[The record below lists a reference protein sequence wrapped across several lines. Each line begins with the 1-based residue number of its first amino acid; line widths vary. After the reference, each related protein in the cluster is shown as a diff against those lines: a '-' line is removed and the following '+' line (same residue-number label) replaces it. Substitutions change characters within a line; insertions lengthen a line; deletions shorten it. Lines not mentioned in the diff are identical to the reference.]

1 MSSVDALAGLDRIA
15 GTVIGPDHDGY
26 DAARQTFNGTIDR
39 RPATIVQCQS
49 TADVV
54 AAVQAARSAGLP
66 IAIRGGG
73 HSVAGHAVADGALV
87 VDLREMRHVEVDPGR
102 RIARAQ
108 GGALWE
114 DMDLATTV
122 HGLATTGGTFGD
134 TGIGGLTLT
143 GGIGFLMGTFGLTC
157 DNLVRAEVVTADGSV
172 VIAGEDGDPQL
183 LWALRG
189 GGGNF
194 GVVTEFEFV
203 VYPLGPLQMGDIS
216 VPLEHAREAL
226 TAAADLARQA
236 PPELVIFVTGPAFDT
251 VDGVE
256 PDPATAPPVIRIS
269 IYFQGPTE
277 AAEAA
282 IRPLRALPGASGDVI
297 PATYLEMQASSGIL
311 PFGLRHYWKGHFLRD
326 LDVAAVDAISR
337 ALETAPPGMPFM
349 LLEAIT
355 GRART
360 EPADGASFG
369 QREARWNVSA
379 IAIWE
384 ESADDDPMIA
394 WARQV
399 VDSLRPSSFS
409 GAGYGNYGWTSPRT
423 GSAQHSGLSDSIG
436 SRRSSAATT
445 PTTCSGSTTTSRRRI
460 ASRLVAVVRRG
471 VLRGRQVACLETAA
485 RSRQQLLDPQLRVV
499 EEPLAVPLEGDGA
512 FGPGD
517 RLL

>member
-1 MSSVDALAGLDRIA
+1 MHRGDMTTENALPGLDLIA
-15 GTVIGPDHDGY
+15 GTVLGPDHEGY

-39 RPATIVQCQS
+39 RPAAIVQCRS

-54 AAVQAARSAGLP
+54 AAVRAARSAGLA
-66 IAIRGGG
+66 IAVRGGG

-87 VDLREMRHVEVDPGR
+87 VDLREMRRVEVDPER
-102 RIARAQ
+102 RIARAE
-108 GGALWE
+108 GGALW
-114 DMDLATTV
+114 DDVDLATTA

-172 VIAGEDGDPQL
+172 VIAGEGGDPEL

-194 GVVTEFEFV
+194 GVVTEFEFA

-236 PPELVIFVTGPAFDT
+236 PPELVVFVTGPAFDE

-269 IYFQGPTE
+269 IYFQGTTE

-326 LDVAAVDAISR
+326 LDVAAIEAVAT
-337 ALETAPPGMPFM
+337 ALETTPPGMSFM

-355 GRART
+355 GRARA
-360 EPADGASFG
+360 EPAGGAAFG

-379 IAIWE
+379 IAVWE
-384 ESADDDPMIA
+384 DRSEDSSMVA

-399 VDSLRPSSFS
+399 VDSIGPSSYS
-409 GAGYGNYGWTSPRT
+409 GAGYGNYAMDEPAER
-423 GSAQHSGLSDSIG
+423 
-436 SRRSSAATT
+436 
-445 PTTCSGSTTTSRRRI
+445 
-460 ASRLVAVVRRG
+460 VR
-471 VLRGRQVACLETAA
+471 A
-485 RSRQQLLDPQLRVV
+485 
-499 EEPLAVPLEGDGA
+499 A
-512 FGPGD
+512 FGPERFD
-517 RLL
+517 RLARVKRRYDPDNLFRFNHNIPPAGR

>member
-1 MSSVDALAGLDRIA
+1 MHRGGMTTVNSLAGLDRIA
-15 GTVIGPDHDGY
+15 GTVLGPDHEGY

-39 RPATIVQCQS
+39 RPATIVQCRS

-54 AAVQAARSAGLP
+54 AAVEAARNAGLA
-66 IAIRGGG
+66 IAVRGGG

-87 VDLREMRHVEVDPGR
+87 VDLREMRGVDVDPER
-102 RIARAQ
+102 RVARAQ

-114 DMDLATTV
+114 DIDVATTA

-172 VIAGEDGDPQL
+172 VIAGEDGDPEL

-194 GVVTEFEFV
+194 GVVTEFEFALH
-203 VYPLGPLQMGDIS
+203 PLGPLQRGDIV

-226 TAAADLARQA
+226 RAAADLARQA
-236 PPELVIFVTGPAFDT
+236 PPELVMFVAGPTFAA

-256 PDPATAPPVIRIS
+256 PDPATDPPIIRIS
-269 IYFQGPTE
+269 IIFQGTTE
-277 AAEAA
+277 AAEAV
-282 IRPLRALPGASGDVI
+282 IRPLRTIPGASGDLV
-297 PATYLEMQASSGIL
+297 PATYLEVQASSGIL

-326 LDVAAVDAISR
+326 LDDAALESVAS

-355 GRART
+355 GRARA
-360 EPADGASFG
+360 EPAGGASFG

-379 IAIWE
+379 IAMWE
-384 ESADDDPMIA
+384 DPSDDGSMIA

-399 VDSLRPSSFS
+399 ADSLSPSSFS
-409 GAGYGNYGWTSPRT
+409 GAGYGNY
-423 GSAQHSGLSDSIG
+423 AMDE
-436 SRRSSAATT
+436 AAD
-445 PTTCSGSTTTSRRRI
+445 R
-460 ASRLVAVVRRG
+460 VR
-471 VLRGRQVACLETAA
+471 A
-485 RSRQQLLDPQLRVV
+485 
-499 EEPLAVPLEGDGA
+499 A
-512 FGPGD
+512 FGPERFD
-517 RLL
+517 RLARVKRRYDPDNVFRFNHNIPPADR